1 MIKKNLKTM
10 IITSIVILL
19 PIIVG
24 IILWDKLPDQV
35 ATHFDGNGV
44 ADGWSPKEF
53 AVFGLPLF
61 LLVVHWL
68 CVAFTGVDPKKKN
81 ISDKVMVLVMW
92 LCPAVSIVGNAATY
106 LYEMDNTINT
116 VPMAIIFLGCLF
128 LVVGNYMPKMKQSY
142 VIGIKLP
149 WTLNS
154 EENWQRTHRV
164 GGYVYMLAGLLF
176 IITGFIQQ
184 YWLVPVAFVLM
195 AFVPTVYSLILY
207 KKGI

>member
-68 CVAFTGVDPKKKN
+68 CVAFTGVDLKKKN

-184 YWLVPVAFVLM
+184 YWLVAVAFVLM
-195 AFVPTVYSLILY
+195 AVVPVVYSLILY